1 MTTTPVDIVEYI
13 GVQKSLFLQADL
25 DFISVR
31 ISVVK
36 PFFITR
42 LIFYKS

>member
-1 MTTTPVDIVEYI
+1 MTTTPVDTVEYI

-31 ISVVK
+31 
-36 PFFITR
+36 
-42 LIFYKS
+42 